1 MLTHP
6 VFLYVPFYTPRQC
19 VTYLLWIHRSHSI
32 CHWYDAF
39 NVSHIALAMCDMTH
53 SYVWHDSFICVTWLI
68 HMSHSICHW
77 YDAFN
82 VSHIALAMCD
92 MTHSYVWHDSFICV
106 PWLIHMCAT
115 IHAYVW
121 HDWFMCVTW
130 LNTNRYLECPTPR
143 ARECVTHWCRSLC
156 VYVTWLIHLCD
167 TLMLLTVYVCD
178 MTYSLVWHADAA
190 HCVGVSHDPSICVTC
205 WCHSLCVCATWLI
218 HLCDMTYSYVWHD
231 SCVCVTW
238 LISHICTSHVA
249 QSFVCV
255 THWCR
260 SLCVC
265 DSSQIWQ
272 TDRLC
277 GCVCVWVC
285 VHVYMRINERV
296 THTHTTRVWQ
306 VCDTM
311 TQLSLIDASVTHRDS
326 YIWFVTQVCDYDTSV
341 ADRLCACVCV
351 YTCMRINERVTHTH
365 MTRTYVAHW
374 STCVT

>member
-1 MLTHP
+1 MSL
-6 VFLYVPFYTPRQC
+6 VWRIQC
-19 VTYLLWIHRSHSI
+19 VTH
-32 CHWYDAF
+32 CPG
-39 NVSHIALAMCDMTH
+39 N
-53 SYVWHDSFICVTWLI
+53 VWHDSFICVTWLI
-68 HMSHSICHW
+68 HM
-77 YDAFN
+77 
-82 VSHIALAMCD
+82 CD
-92 MTHSYVWHDSFICV
+92 ITHSYVSFNMSLVWRIQCVTHCPGNVWHDSFICV
-106 PWLIHMCAT
+106 TWLIHMCAMT
-115 IHAYVW
+115 HSYVC
-121 HDWFMCVTW
+121 HDPCI
-130 LNTNRYLECPTPR
+130 R
-143 ARECVTHWCRSLC
+143 
-156 VYVTWLIHLCD
+156 VTWLIHVRDMTQHKPLSWMSHSTRSGMCD
-167 TLMLLTVYVCD
+167 TLMPLAVCVCD
-178 MTYSLVWHADAA
+178 MTYSLVWHTDAA
-190 HCVGVSHDPSICVTC
+190 HCVCMWHDLFTCVTRWCCSLC
-205 WCHSLCVCATWLI
+205 WCVTWPIYMCDMLMPLAVCV
-218 HLCDMTYSYVWHD
+218 CDMTHSSVWHD
-231 SCVCVTW
+231 VFICVTW
-238 LISHICTSHVA
+238 LMCLRDMTHITYMHESRRTVIRMRDTLMPLT
-249 QSFVCV
+249 V
-255 THWCR
+255 
-260 SLCVC
+260 CVC